1 MVRVNNEGS
10 SGRILCA
17 IGEMLEQ
24 AFEIE
29 IEVVCDATPADFIP
43 WVFDNGRRWRPLI
56 VAFLIHHS
64 WPQSVGPN
72 IASASTS
79 PSGAKAAVS

>member
-1 MVRVNNEGS
+1 MNNEGIA
-10 SGRILCA
+10 SGILCA

-24 AFEIE
+24 AFKVE
-29 IEVVCDATPADFIP
+29 IEVVCDTTPADFIP
-43 WVFDNGRRWRPLI
+43 WVFDNGRRWWPLI
-56 VAFLIHHS
+56 VAVLIHHR
-64 WPQSVGPN
+64 WPQSAWPN